1 MIVIAGLLAIVFG
14 GVIGWAVRDSVIYR
28 RNLTQRWEDLDGYW
42 RSWPAMVKNLRRITK
57 S

>member
-1 MIVIAGLLAIVFG
+1 MIGAGLLGIVFG

-28 RNLTQRWEDLDGYW
+28 RHLTQRWEDLDGYW
-42 RSWPAMVKNLRRITK
+42 RSWPAMIENLRRITK